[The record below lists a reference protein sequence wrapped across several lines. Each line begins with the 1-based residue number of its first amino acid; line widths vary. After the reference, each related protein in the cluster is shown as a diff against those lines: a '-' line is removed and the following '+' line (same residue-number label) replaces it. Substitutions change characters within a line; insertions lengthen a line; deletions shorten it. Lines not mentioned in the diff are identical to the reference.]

1 MRKVSIIYWSNGG
14 NVEVLANTIA
24 GSAKE
29 NGAEV
34 TIKHVMDATVED
46 VTNADAVA
54 FGSPSMDNNRIEQQ
68 EMEPFIN
75 EFKLIPNNNKKTV
88 LFGSY
93 GWDDGKFMK
102 EWIVRMKDYGFQVIG
117 DLAVKES
124 PSEKELQLAKGL
136 GAKLAQNV

>member
-1 MRKVSIIYWSNGG
+1 MKKISIIYWSNGG
-14 NVEVLANTIA
+14 NVEVLANVLA
-24 GSAKE
+24 DSATE

-34 TIKHVMDATVED
+34 TVKHVTDAKIED
-46 VTNADAVA
+46 VINADAVA
-54 FGSPSMDNNRIEQQ
+54 FGSPSMDSNRIEQQ

-75 EFKLIPNNNKKTV
+75 EFKLTPNNNKRLV

-102 EWIVRMKDYGFQVIG
+102 EWVVRMKDYGFNVIG

-124 PSEKELQLAKGL
+124 PSEKELELTKEL
-136 GAKLAQNV
+136 GKKLAE

>member
-1 MRKVSIIYWSNGG
+1 MKKISIIYWSNGG

-24 GSAKE
+24 ESAAN

-34 TIKHVMDATVED
+34 NIKHVIDATVED
-46 VTNADAVA
+46 VTEADAVA
-54 FGSPSMDNNRIEQQ
+54 FGSPSMDNNRIEQH

-75 EFKLIPNNNKKTV
+75 QFKLIQNNQKKLV

-93 GWDDGKFMK
+93 GWDDGKFMVD
-102 EWIVRMKDYGFQVIG
+102 WVHRMKDYGFNVVG

-124 PSEKELQLAKGL
+124 PSEAELL
-136 GAKLAQNV
+136 GAAKLGEELTK